1 MKKILHYTLIF
12 TFILNITISL
22 FASIDAYFEIEALSW
37 LTPVDIMWYLPAYPA
52 TMITVGFSVFV
63 LDGESALALAIG
75 AISLLLP
82 AIALIGCLVKNK
94 SVWGYRILVYPILGL
109 SFLAGIAPAFNAGE
123 VLIFIMAAIYLA
135 IAVLNEVLPE

>member
-22 FASIDAYFEIEALSW
+22 FARIDAYFEIEALSW

-75 AISLLLP
+75 AISLFGVFTY
-82 AIALIGCLVKNK
+82 AL
-94 SVWGYRILVYPILGL
+94 RD
-109 SFLAGIAPAFNAGE
+109 FLQYFQ
-123 VLIFIMAAIYLA
+123 FIIT
-135 IAVLNEVLPE
+135 